1 MSAPDIGRLGDA
13 LVIATKAMEEARLA
27 YQSAARTAILAAFG
41 EANWGGCGFEVIQ
54 GEYNERWL
62 HVCHDARQR
71 AWVATASAT
80 LGHPHDR
87 AMPRALADTPRAA
100 VDQALAALAKTH
112 PEAATALAAVV
123 TKEPTS

>member
-1 MSAPDIGRLGDA
+1 MSHDIGALGDA

-27 YQSAARTAILAAFG
+27 YQGAARMAVLSAFG
-41 EANWGGCGFEVIQ
+41 EANWGGGGFQVIQ
-54 GEYNERWL
+54 GEYNERWV

-87 AMPRALADTPRAA
+87 ATPRAFADTPRAA
-100 VDQALAALAKTH
+100 VTAALETLALTH
-112 PEAATALAAVV
+112 PTEAAALAAVIPPE
-123 TKEPTS
+123 KP